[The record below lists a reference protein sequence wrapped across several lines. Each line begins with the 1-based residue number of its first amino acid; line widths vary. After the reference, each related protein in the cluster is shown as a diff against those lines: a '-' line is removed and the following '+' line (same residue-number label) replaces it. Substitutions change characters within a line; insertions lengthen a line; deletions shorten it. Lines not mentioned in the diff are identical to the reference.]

1 MHQTKKKG
9 NPIITGVK
17 VKNNEKIE
25 TLVIRGRRWFQK
37 LYGNTYHTVTV
48 VVNGHV
54 LKSNIQYGYGTQYL
68 VTAADLLRENGYDI
82 PENNLEALRTLKELS
97 ENDYEVVDVPRKKIY
112 RRYNRE

>member
-1 MHQTKKKG
+1 MK
-9 NPIITGVK
+9 
-17 VKNNEKIE
+17 KIE

-68 VTAADLLRENGYDI
+68 VTAADLLRENVYDI

-97 ENDYEVVDVPRKKIY
+97 ENDYEVVDVPRKKDL
-112 RRYNRE
+112 

>member
-1 MHQTKKKG
+1 MK
-9 NPIITGVK
+9 
-17 VKNNEKIE
+17 KIE

-68 VTAADLLRENGYDI
+68 VTAADLSVKMDMI
-82 PENNLEALRTLKELS
+82 FQ
-97 ENDYEVVDVPRKKIY
+97 KITWKH
-112 RRYNRE
+112 

>member
-1 MHQTKKKG
+1 MK
-9 NPIITGVK
+9 
-17 VKNNEKIE
+17 KIE

-82 PENNLEALRTLKELS
+82 PENNLEALRTLKNFPKMIMRSLTFRE
-97 ENDYEVVDVPRKKIY
+97 KKIY